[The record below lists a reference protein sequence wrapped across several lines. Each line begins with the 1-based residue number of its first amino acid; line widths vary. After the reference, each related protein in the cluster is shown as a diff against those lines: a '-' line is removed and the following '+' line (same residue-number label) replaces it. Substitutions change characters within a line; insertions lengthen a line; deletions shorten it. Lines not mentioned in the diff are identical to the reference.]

1 VIHKL
6 LGSKM
11 TIVFLNKNS
20 LLQVMALVVR
30 LMSYI
35 PIQTTS
41 IPVTTPKPLV
51 FKITEVVDKL
61 TGDPVRTNNLT
72 IRIGRED

>member
-1 VIHKL
+1 MI
-6 LGSKM
+6 
-11 TIVFLNKNS
+11 IVFLNKNS
-20 LLQVMALVVR
+20 LLIVMALVVR
-30 LMSYI
+30 LMSRS

-41 IPVTTPKPLV
+41 IPVTTPKPFV